1 MADLSVGLGTAIG
14 LQGRTNIAEKVAAT
28 QGQMVTQM
36 AKMQAKQQK
45 DEEDA
50 FKLLRR
56 SITTPKDLHPLT
68 QKPAIDLMTNA
79 TMQLLKLKTQ
89 KPDGYAI
96 DQEEVVDGY
105 LTRLAD
111 IQRISGNYKEFDKAT
126 KQPGQWL
133 SPEQRAIK
141 ANMDNSSRLEDFAQ
155 KSVKE
160 GNPAFNPE
168 TLTIGQVTTEKF
180 LDPRNQLDRDFGN
193 IKVALSGEISKQ
205 GENKYREGVILRTE
219 REAIK
224 WAADNNTDIPPSLE
238 AVTKQHM
245 AEPSFVK
252 QYADISKI
260 SLAGEDP
267 SNLSPAK
274 YDEIQKRMEEEGV
287 EFLTKRYQNVGGIK
301 VNIVNKPAEAENTY
315 YGPGRNVSMRP
326 TTLSIGGKN
335 VSRNKVIMAAI
346 QPAAKDFG
354 ALAISRG
361 TVTGSGKNAFYKVTG
376 KNAKGQDIVV
386 ATGTQTIPEGQAK
399 LTSIVVQ
406 PYITRTGV
414 TSEGKSVVYDEI
426 VFAEDDVRKATGF
439 KSYYEFG
446 GGSYYEPVDS
456 KPNLEFN
463 VGGKDVV
470 ASRKDAL
477 DWYKDFT
484 KKLNTYHGKYKATA
498 NAQLYQKLSDLNS
511 GKITEGE
518 MKDWIDN
525 FNFDN

>member
-68 QKPAIDLMTNA
+68 QQPAIDLFTNA

-96 DQEEVVDGY
+96 AQEEVVDDY

-141 ANMDNSSRLEDFAQ
+141 SNMDNSSRLEDFAQ
-155 KSVKE
+155 KAVKE
-160 GNPAFNPE
+160 GNSAFNPE

-224 WAADNNTDIPPSLE
+224 WASDNNTDVPTSLE

-267 SNLSPAK
+267 ANLSPEK
-274 YDEIQKRMEEEGV
+274 YAQIQKRMEEEGV

-301 VNIVNKPAEAENTY
+301 VNITNKPLEAENTY

-326 TTLSIGGKN
+326 TTVSIGGKN

-346 QPAAKDFG
+346 QPEKKDFG

-361 TVTGSGKNAFYKVTG
+361 TVTGSGKNAYYKVTG
-376 KNAKGQDIVV
+376 QNVKGQNIVA
-386 ATGTQTIPEGQAK
+386 ATGTQTIPEDRAK

-406 PYITRTGV
+406 PYITRSAVGTDGRPI
-414 TSEGKSVVYDEI
+414 VYDEI

-439 KSYYEFG
+439 KTYYEFDG
-446 GGSYYEPVDS
+446 GAYYEPIDS
-456 KPNLEFN
+456 KPNLGFV
-463 VGGKDVV
+463 VGTKDLVK
-470 ASRKDAL
+470 SRTEAL
-477 DWYKDFT
+477 NWYKDFT
-484 KKLNTYHGKYKATA
+484 KKLNTYHGKYKANA
-498 NAQLYQKLSDLNS
+498 NAQLYQKINDLNS

-518 MKDWIDN
+518 IKDWIDN